1 MPGRFTT
8 VFHAGAYRGIA
19 DCTAAWTTSARRVRA
34 SPLRDDQPR
43 VATRIGAAENL
54 GRFNSPQQRLIC
66 PGPTTKDSELVRL
79 GINHATISG
88 AQARLYSAFARGGG
102 DLTWGAMQYIETQ
115 AMIAGGVEAGAAQFV
130 VARAIAALQEAGVAG
145 PTRIPWG
152 G

>member
-1 MPGRFTT
+1 VERLERSWSGER
-8 VFHAGAYRGIA
+8 
-19 DCTAAWTTSARRVRA
+19 AACFR
-34 SPLRDDQPR
+34 
-43 VATRIGAAENL
+43 GAAGYDAAEVLAVPN
-54 GRFNSPQQRLIC
+54 
-66 PGPTTKDSELVRL
+66 SELVRL

-145 PTRIPWG
+145 PTRIPWDG
-152 G
+152 